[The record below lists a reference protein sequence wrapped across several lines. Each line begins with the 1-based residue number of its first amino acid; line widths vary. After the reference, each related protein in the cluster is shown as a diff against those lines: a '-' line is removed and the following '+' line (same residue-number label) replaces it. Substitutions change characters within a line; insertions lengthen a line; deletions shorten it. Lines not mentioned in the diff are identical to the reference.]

1 MLYRMMKFLYV
12 KKKDWKIF
20 YVLCFGV
27 YIVEENGG
35 CII

>member
-1 MLYRMMKFLYV
+1 MKSLHV
-12 KKKDWKIF
+12 KKKDWKTF

-35 CII
+35 RTT